1 MTADDARNYFFQQL
15 PQVRNT
21 SDLLRLTLWV
31 LPYLPAAPDRP
42 LGSMETMDFRLKLEK
57 SEYSEK
63 TRVWFSS
70 NRDVSNQLKM
80 LTPVYEHI
88 SSGPHFCSGAY
99 SYKTIPNGPS
109 FAGPGLSL
117 GVFAKEHEAARK
129 KLDAAST
136 VKSWWTIFLGQTPL
150 WMRTAYNWPKPNA
163 EQNVVLMRAKKEMVA
178 YASIMA
184 KHTRVE
190 YDNRRNNHSV
200 SIRLAPTFSQG
211 VRQYADA
218 LHWTALVA
226 GQRIIDILKTQ
237 EHCLE
242 IRGLQEAMPGVQAS
256 IGTLCQVT
264 CALRG
269 WNEMGDLIV
278 DKAVEDERKRSIA
291 MRASKMDIDISYLD
305 EPLSP

>member
-1 MTADDARNYFFQQL
+1 MTPRDAQQYFFQHL

-31 LPYLPAAPDRP
+31 LPHLPAALDRP
-42 LGSMETMDFRLKLEK
+42 LGSMETMAFHLNLEK
-57 SEYSEK
+57 GEYSEK
-63 TRVWFSS
+63 IRVWFSS
-70 NRDVSNQLKM
+70 NRDVSNQLA
-80 LTPVYEHI
+80 LLEPIYQRVA
-88 SSGPHFCSGAY
+88 SGPHFCSGSY

-129 KLDAAST
+129 KLDAALT
-136 VKSWWTIFLGQTPL
+136 VKSWWTEFLGQTPL

-163 EQNVVLMRAKKEMVA
+163 EQKVILMQAKKEMVP

-184 KHTRVE
+184 KHTKVE

-200 SIRLAPTFSQG
+200 SIRLAPTSSRG
-211 VRQYADA
+211 VMQYADA
-218 LHWTALVA
+218 PYWTAFVA
-226 GQRIIDILKTQ
+226 GQRIIDIFKTP
-237 EHCLE
+237 EHDLE
-242 IRGLQEAMPGVQAS
+242 VQGLQGAMPGVQAA
-256 IGTLCQVT
+256 IGKLCQVT

-269 WNEMGDLIV
+269 WSEMGDLNV
-278 DKAVEDERKRSIA
+278 EKAVEDERKRNIA
-291 MRASKMDIDISYLD
+291 MRGSMNVDISYLD